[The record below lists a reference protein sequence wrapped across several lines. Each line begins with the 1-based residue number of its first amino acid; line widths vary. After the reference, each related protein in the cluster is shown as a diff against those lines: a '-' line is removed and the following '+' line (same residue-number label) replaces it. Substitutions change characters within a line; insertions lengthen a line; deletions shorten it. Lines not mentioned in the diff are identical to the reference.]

1 MIRRCFRLRVRFIIF
16 IKRQAQ
22 NGAAAVK
29 QDRFSFEAV
38 RHVQRF
44 LCEKKL
50 GAAVQQNV
58 ADPLFRIVRINRHKC
73 RARFQDAEYAR
84 GHFQGRF
91 RQDADTFVSRDAA
104 VHENARDP
112 VRPCVQLAVRPFR
125 AVICRGRPVRV
136 AGGRFFKEM
145 VNRFVLRHRECFS
158 FPCVEES
165 LFFSIADQ

>member
-1 MIRRCFRLRVRFIIF
+1 MIRRCFRLRVRFIVF

-29 QDRFSFEAV
+29 QDRFSVVAV
-38 RHVQRF
+38 RHAQRF

-50 GAAVQQNV
+50 GAAVLQNV
-58 ADPLFRIVRINRHKC
+58 ADTLFRVVGINRHKC

-91 RQDADTFVSRDAA
+91 RQNADTFVSRDAA
-104 VHENARDP
+104 VHENARDA

-125 AVICRGRPVRV
+125 AIVCRGRPVRV
-136 AGGRFFKEM
+136 AGGRIFKET
-145 VNRFVLRHRECFS
+145 VNRFVPRHRKCFS
-158 FPCVEES
+158 FPCVKEG